1 MPGRTADYRFLT
13 KYIQDAHAR
22 HPIECIAY
30 DRFNS
35 SQPVAE
41 LTEAGM
47 EMVPFGQGYV
57 MMNAPTRELER
68 LALNGN
74 LRHGGNPV
82 MRWQVGNVV
91 LTKDPAGNVK
101 MDKSRSADKIDGPV
115 AAAMA
120 VGLWMDNMMT
130 SSPAEFWA
138 L

>member
-1 MPGRTADYRFLT
+1 
-13 KYIQDAHAR
+13 
-22 HPIECIAY
+22 
-30 DRFNS
+30 
-35 SQPVAE
+35 VAE

-47 EMVPFGQGYV
+47 DMVPFGQGYV

-74 LRHGGNPV
+74 LRHGANPV

-130 SSPAEFWA
+130 SGPAEFWA